1 MSHFIGGKMRLSIRR
16 TRNAS
21 PFNVPRV
28 YDSQEQWSG
37 HYKVQA
43 MILIM
48 SIKIDKICI
57 LY

>member
-1 MSHFIGGKMRLSIRR
+1 MRVL
-16 TRNAS
+16 
-21 PFNVPRV
+21 FNVPRV

-48 SIKIDKICI
+48 LIKIDKIRI
-57 LY
+57 LD